1 MISTNDI
8 NTLLESNTTVYSSD
22 GDKIGGIGQVYLDD
36 QTGEP
41 SFATVKTGLFGTSE
55 TFVPLADAAREGDDL
70 RVPYTKDQVKDAPR
84 VEADA
89 SITPEE
95 EEELYR
101 HYNMGGTGTTTRDQG
116 DTDRETEATFAGNDA
131 PKISG
136 DDTMTR
142 SEERLNVGTEK
153 VESGRMRLR
162 KHVVTENVTTTVP
175 VSREEVV
182 LERVPV
188 TGENRGD
195 AINGAEIGEEEH
207 EIVLHEERPV
217 VEKETVAV
225 EQVRLGTKTVT
236 EDKTVTGEVR
246 KEQITTDGDDI
257 RDNR

>member
-8 NTLLESNTTVYSSD
+8 NALLESNTTVYSSD

-84 VEADA
+84 VEADG

-101 HYNMGGTGTTTRDQG
+101 HYNMGGTGTTTPDRD
-116 DTDRETEATFAGNDA
+116 TADRGTEATFADA
-131 PKISG
+131 PKTSG
-136 DDTMTR
+136 DETMTR

-162 KHVVTENVTTTVP
+162 KHVVTEDVTTTVP

-188 TGENRGD
+188 TGEDRGG
-195 AINGAEIGEEEH
+195 AISGAEIGEEEH

-225 EQVRLGTKTVT
+225 EEVRLGTKTVT

-246 KEQITTDGDDI
+246 KEQITTDGDDM
-257 RDNR
+257 RDKR